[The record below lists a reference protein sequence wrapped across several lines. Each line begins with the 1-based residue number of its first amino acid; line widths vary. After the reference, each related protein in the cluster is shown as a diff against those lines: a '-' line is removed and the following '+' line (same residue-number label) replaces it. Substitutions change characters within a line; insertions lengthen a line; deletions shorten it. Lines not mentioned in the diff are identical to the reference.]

1 MVRRMVAAVVIAV
14 ACTAGLLVELGS
26 AESLEVPRTL
36 ADARPAAVGV
46 VDPAFPIDVV
56 GAVWAGDH
64 SDDAQVRFRHG
75 SRWSAWRAMGE
86 DGAQAAGQAG
96 TGLVDGDDADAYQ
109 VRGVPPT
116 ARVVAINTTDGPLE
130 EVGRVPAGRAGAFAL
145 CRSRADWG
153 ADEQLMTWTPAFQ
166 PVQVLTVHHTDT
178 TNADAD
184 PSATVRAIYRFHAI
198 DRGWGDIGYQ
208 FLVDAQGVVYEGRSR
223 GAASRSCLTDGGD
236 GADFGHAS
244 DGTGRGV
251 VAAHVSGWN
260 SGNLGVAAL
269 GTYTSVTPPAPQR
282 ASVEDVLA
290 SLAGRHGIDPR
301 DTAYSFTNPANGTTK
316 VVPTISGHRDWVAT
330 ECPGG
335 ALYAALPEIRTSV
348 AARME
353 AINTTST
360 TSTTASTTTT
370 STTTA
375 STTTTSTSTTVRV
388 KGKPGGKR

>member
-1 MVRRMVAAVVIAV
+1 MVRRMVAAVVVAL
-14 ACTAGLLVELGS
+14 ACTAGLLVELGG
-26 AESLEVPRTL
+26 AESLMVPRTL
-36 ADARPAAVGV
+36 ADARPASVGV
-46 VDPAFPIDVV
+46 VDPAFPVDVV
-56 GAVWAGDH
+56 GAVWAGEHAD
-64 SDDAQVRFRHG
+64 SAEVRFRHG
-75 SRWSAWRAMGE
+75 TRWSAWQAMGE
-86 DGAQAAGQAG
+86 DGAQAVGQVG

-130 EVGRVPAGRAGAFAL
+130 EIGRVPAGRAAAFGL

-153 ADEQLMTWTPAFQ
+153 ADERLMTWSAAFH
-166 PVQVLTVHHTDT
+166 PVQALTVHHTDT

-184 PSATVRAIYRFHAI
+184 PGATMRAIYRFHAV

-208 FLVDAQGVVYEGRSR
+208 FVVDAQGVVYEGRSR
-223 GAASRSCLTDGGD
+223 GTASRSCLTDGGD
-236 GADFGHAS
+236 GSEFGHAA

-251 VAAHVSGWN
+251 VGAHVSGWN
-260 SGNLGVAAL
+260 SGNMGVAAL
-269 GTYTSVTPPAPQR
+269 GTYTTVAPPVAQR

-290 SLAGRHGIDPR
+290 SLASRHGIDPR
-301 DTAYSFTNPANGTTK
+301 DTAYAFTNPANGATK
-316 VVPTISGHRDWVAT
+316 VVAAISGHRDWVAT

-353 AINTTST
+353 ASGTTTTTST
-360 TSTTASTTTT
+360 TSTT
-370 STTTA
+370 
-375 STTTTSTSTTVRV
+375 STTVKV